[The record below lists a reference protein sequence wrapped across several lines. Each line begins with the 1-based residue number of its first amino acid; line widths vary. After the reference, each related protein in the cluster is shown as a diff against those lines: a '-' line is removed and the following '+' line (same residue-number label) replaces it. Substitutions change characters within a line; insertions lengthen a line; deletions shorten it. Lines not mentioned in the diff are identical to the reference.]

1 MSISPDIHT
10 VPNIKSQITPT
21 VDSERE
27 EFRKYLESSGILD
40 VLNRILKELYEKEEK
55 PVDALSYFTNSLL
68 IVNYSTREIT
78 ALQDEVNELK
88 EIISNLEKEN
98 AYLRDKLNKES
109 SA

>member
-1 MSISPDIHT
+1 MSVSPDIHSA
-10 VPNIKSQITPT
+10 PNIKSQITPT

-27 EFRKYLESSGILD
+27 EFRKYLESSGLLD
-40 VLNRILKELYEKEEK
+40 VLNRILKELYEKEER
-55 PVDALSYFTNSLL
+55 PVDPLNYFSNALIT
-68 IVNYSTREIT
+68 VNYYAREIA
-78 ALQDEVNELK
+78 ALENEINELK